1 MLWGR
6 PPEDVAQGLSVPQ
19 EVRLPGRGRHVVLGE
34 WDRGVGLQQDGPSQW
49 LHHQVIR
56 KNIWYGKDALGIF
69 KMNWFYILTHNDKLQ
84 TPFRSCQKTYTGG
97 ETFASCFS
105 NSAEG
110 FLSEVTWS
118 VSTFLEQD
126 WDVSAPLN
134 SAMTLHISIHREQRR
149 SSSFGSSSS
158 SLLGWCAGSEDWR
171 LCWNMIDIFLLLWLF
186 RIKFQVI
193 ISCWSWNFDW
203 YN

>member
-1 MLWGR
+1 MRAATRGCCPGTVCPTRGPTPR
-6 PPEDVAQGLSVPQ
+6 PGTPCRPRW
-19 EVRLPGRGRHVVLGE
+19 VRQRSGSATRWSTSMAPSPGHK
-34 WDRGVGLQQDGPSQW
+34 
-49 LHHQVIR
+49 
-56 KNIWYGKDALGIF
+56 KNIWYKKDALGIF
-69 KMNWFYILTHNDKLQ
+69 EMNWFYILTHNDKLQ